1 MSISPSRFVLATA
14 LGMRKAPTM
23 HLIPLVEPSTFRIQ
37 NESFQQPRPLLLYND
52 AYQSLPFPD
61 LTGDVVLSMPSP
73 EGVHTIWASAASPH
87 VDSTIFAVGDS
98 KGTLLV
104 RLTGNGVSDVGG
116 QREWCGNEQAPET
129 LTVDFWKPDL
139 VLSGMR
145 SGKVRLWDIRSK
157 GTNVRFQHLSCIS
170 NIRAIDDNKV
180 LVAGLANKMA
190 IYDTRFTKGYPQS
203 RQGGDIEPSV
213 PLQVFPT
220 YRSGSYF
227 YPRLGFDIH
236 PGMGLI
242 ASATEDERLQI
253 FDWKSGKQEVDV
265 GTKENSQVDAPIY
278 ESTVS
283 SAKSGH
289 LGPEGNLRRSLF
301 INPAAPSAD
310 NANRDV
316 PHIDTAISSI
326 DTSESE
332 HTNAGSK
339 SEHPGKTLDGP
350 IRCVKFVEGQRGRDG
365 PRLLIAHGTKI
376 DAWAW

>member
-1 MSISPSRFVLATA
+1 
-14 LGMRKAPTM
+14 M
-23 HLIPLVEPSTFRIQ
+23 HLIPLVEPSTFQIQ
-37 NESFQQPRPLLLYND
+37 NESFQQPRPLLLHND

-73 EGVHTIWASAASPH
+73 EGVHTIWASAASPRI
-87 VDSTIFAVGDS
+87 DSTMFAVGDS
-98 KGTLLV
+98 KGTFLV

-116 QREWCGNEQAPET
+116 QREWCGNERAPET

-190 IYDTRFTKGYPQS
+190 IYDTRFTKGH
-203 RQGGDIEPSV
+203 RQGGEIESSI
-213 PLQVFPT
+213 PLQVFPS

-227 YPRLGFDIH
+227 YPRLGFDIE

-242 ASATEDERLQI
+242 GSATEDERLQI
-253 FDWKSGKQEVDV
+253 FNWKSGKQEVDV
-265 GTKENSQVDAPIY
+265 GAKANSHVDAPIY
-278 ESTVS
+278 ESTTAS

-310 NANRDV
+310 NANRDA
-316 PHIDTAISSI
+316 PNI

-332 HTNAGSK
+332 HTNGGSE
-339 SEHPGKTLDGP
+339 SEHPEKTLDGP
-350 IRCVKFVEGQRGRDG
+350 IRCVKVVEDQRGRDG
-365 PRLLIAHGTKI
+365 PRLLVAHGTKI
-376 DAWAW
+376 DTWAW